1 MTSRAIRYNPGFLD
15 DEELVKLFVVRKHD
29 LDFVLETLR
38 DVKRPA
44 NAHILIVGPRG
55 IGKTTLVRRIAA
67 QVRTDPD
74 LGRKWYPIIFSEES
88 YEVGTPGEFWLA
100 ALFHLA
106 GQTKDQR
113 WLKAYGELKLESD
126 EARLCDRA
134 LAQLM
139 DFADEQQKRL
149 ILIVEN
155 LNMLL
160 RDQLDDQDAWDLR
173 HTLQNEPRVMLLGT
187 ATIRFEEIQNV
198 DKAWFEIINIH
209 ELKPLDNNET
219 QTLWKSFTGAQLAL
233 SQLRPVQILTGGS
246 PRLISILAGFATK
259 TSFRELM
266 DNLVQLIDDHTEY
279 FKGQLDSLAATER
292 KVFVALLDLWDPSS
306 AKVIAQTARLDV
318 SKTSSYLN
326 RLVSRGAVTVLRS
339 GRKKLYQAAERMY
352 NIYYL
357 MRRRSQPS
365 ERVRAVVTFMVQF
378 YQGDQLVTQAAKL
391 AEEACHL
398 EPARRLDH
406 YNAYESIVSLSCEA
420 DRLRIVMTTPK
431 EFFDIP
437 DIPTSVR
444 NLKQS
449 HLDDAESWITLANV
463 LRKDPSRTKEAE
475 DAYKKAIELDPEE
488 PRAWSGLGRL
498 YEATKRYVEAEQT
511 YERAIDL
518 NPDSRAALSGLAW
531 IEARNLMNYER
542 AEMALRKLVELAPEE
557 ESYWIR
563 LAELLYRHR
572 GQDEEAKQAF
582 QKAIEVSDEIFH
594 PWLHY
599 GDFLAS
605 HLKDYEAAEHAFRK
619 TIEANPDC
627 DRAWAHLG
635 GVLHNVARYDESE
648 TALREALKLNPTNG
662 WAWGELGHLLF
673 SHLNRNIEAEQA
685 LRKAVEVDPEDS
697 WAWQELA
704 NFLRDELQQFEEAE
718 QAYKK
723 VVELDRDEASAGWLN
738 LIELYLKRI
747 QKPEAAMKQAERFIE
762 RWAEDAKK
770 LNNIA
775 WLFYEAAPEKYL
787 PTIENWARDAVV
799 KGKNNWVPVHTL
811 ISILARESKWEE
823 ALILAPKVLDA
834 TAKSEK
840 AIRPAT
846 DFIILAASSGFA
858 KEALSM
864 VIESKGSK
872 ALEPLAVGLRIFLGD
887 SEFTAQEIFEV
898 GQDVARRIRDL
909 QIERSSEN
917 SGSAFKN

>member
-1 MTSRAIRYNPGFLD
+1 MMSRSIRYNPGFLD
-15 DEELVKLFVVRKHD
+15 DADLVKLFVVRKHD

-38 DVKRPA
+38 DGKRPA

-67 QVRTDPD
+67 EVRTEPI
-74 LGRKWYPIIFSEES
+74 LAGKWYPIIFSEES

-100 ALFHLA
+100 AVFHLA
-106 GQTKDQR
+106 VQTQDQR
-113 WLKAYGELKLESD
+113 WLKAYRDLKLESD
-126 EARLCDRA
+126 ETRLCERA

-139 DFADEQQKRL
+139 DFADEQGKRL

-160 RDQLDDQDAWDLR
+160 GEQLDDQDAWDLR

-187 ATIRFEEIQNV
+187 ATIRFEEIEHV

-209 ELKPLDNNET
+209 ELKPLDDGES
-219 QTLWKSFTGAQLAL
+219 QTLWKSFTGEQLAL

-378 YQGDQLVTQAAKL
+378 YQGDQLVTQTAKL

-406 YNAYESIVSLSCEA
+406 YHAYESIVSLSCEA

-431 EFFDIP
+431 EFFDTA

-444 NLKQS
+444 NLKTS
-449 HLDDAESWITLANV
+449 HMDDAESWISLANE
-463 LRKDPSRTKEAE
+463 LRKDPSRSSEAE
-475 DAYKKAIELDPEE
+475 DAYKKAIELDAEE

-498 YEATKRYVEAEQT
+498 YEALERYVESEEA
-511 YERAIDL
+511 YEKAIEIE
-518 NPDSRAALSGLAW
+518 PDYRAALFGLAL
-531 IEARNLMNYER
+531 IETRNLKNYER
-542 AEMALRKLVELAPEE
+542 AESALRKLVELAPNEDG
-557 ESYWIR
+557 YWIR
-563 LAELLYRHR
+563 LGELLYRYR
-572 GQDEEAKQAF
+572 GQDEEAKEAF
-582 QKAIEVSDEIFH
+582 QKAIEVSDEPYH
-594 PWLHY
+594 PWLHF
-599 GDFLAS
+599 GDFLMF
-605 HLKDYEAAEHAFRK
+605 HLEDYDAAERAFRESIK
-619 TIEANPDC
+619 AKPD
-627 DRAWAHLG
+627 DQAWAHLG

-648 TALREALKLNPTNG
+648 TALREAIKLNPKNG
-662 WAWGELGHLLF
+662 WAWGELGHLLYD
-673 SHLNRNIEAEQA
+673 HLNRNDEVEPA
-685 LRKAVEVDPEDS
+685 LRKAVELDPEDS
-697 WAWQELA
+697 WAWLVLA
-704 NFLRDELQQFEEAE
+704 DFLRDDRRKFDEAE

-723 VVELDRDEASAGWLN
+723 VVELDRGEASTGWLN
-738 LIELYLKRI
+738 LIELYLKQI
-747 QKPEAAMKQAERFIE
+747 QDPSAAMKQAERFVE
-762 RWAEDAKK
+762 RWAEDAEK
-770 LNNIA
+770 LSSIA
-775 WLFYEAAPEKYL
+775 WLFYEAAPKKYL
-787 PTIENWARDAVV
+787 PTIENWARDGVV
-799 KGKNNWVPVHTL
+799 KSKDNWVPVHTL
-811 ISILARESKWEE
+811 ASILARENKWEE
-823 ALILAPKVLDA
+823 ALTVAPNLLHA
-834 TAKSEK
+834 TAESEQ
-840 AIRPAT
+840 AIKPAT
-846 DFIILAASSGFA
+846 DFIILAAASGFA
-858 KEALSM
+858 REALSM
-864 VIESKGSK
+864 VIASKGSK

-898 GQDVARRIRDL
+898 GQDVASRIRDM
-909 QIERSSEN
+909 QAERSTEN
-917 SGSAFKN
+917 SQFIN

>member
-1 MTSRAIRYNPGFLD
+1 MTSHAIRYNPGFLN
-15 DEELVKLFVVRKHD
+15 DEELIQIFVVRKHD
-29 LDFVLETLR
+29 LNLLLDTLR
-38 DVKRPA
+38 DDKRPA
-44 NAHILIVGPRG
+44 NPHTLIVGPRG
-55 IGKTTLVRRIAA
+55 IGKTTLVRRVAA
-67 QVRTDPD
+67 EIRRDPD
-74 LGRKWYPIIFSEES
+74 LSHKWYPIVFSEES
-88 YEVGTPGEFWLA
+88 YEVSTPGEFWLS

-106 GQTKDQR
+106 GQTKDPR
-113 WLKAYGELKLESD
+113 WQKAYAELKLERD
-126 EARLCDRA
+126 EARLCNRTMT
-134 LAQLM
+134 QLM
-139 DFADEQQKRL
+139 DFADEQAKRL
-149 ILIVEN
+149 ILVVEN

-160 RDQLDDQDAWDLR
+160 GDQLDDQDAWDLR
-173 HTLQNEPRVMLLGT
+173 HTLQNEPRIMLLGT
-187 ATIRFEEIQNV
+187 ATVRFEEIQHV
-198 DKAWFEIINIH
+198 DKAWFEIINIQ
-209 ELKPLDNNET
+209 ELKPLDDIES
-219 QTLWKSFTGAQLAL
+219 QTLWENFTGDQIGG

-292 KVFVALLDLWDPSS
+292 KVFVGLLDLWDPST

-318 SKTSSYLN
+318 SKTSSLLN
-326 RLVSRGAVTVLRS
+326 RLVSKGAVTVVQD
-339 GRKKLYQAAERMY
+339 GRRKLYQAAERMY

-357 MRRRSQPS
+357 MRRRSEPA

-406 YNAYESIVSLSCEA
+406 YHAYESIVSLSCET

-449 HLDDAESWITLANV
+449 HMDDAESWINLANEV
-463 LRKDPSRTKEAE
+463 RKDPSRSSEAE
-475 DAYKKAIELDPEE
+475 DAYKKAIELDSRE
-488 PRAWSGLGRL
+488 PRSWFGLGSL
-498 YEATKRYVEAEQT
+498 YKEMERYVESKQA

-518 NPDSRAALSGLAW
+518 KPDYRAAVSELAW
-531 IEARNLMNYER
+531 IEVYHLKNYEQ
-542 AEMALRKLVELAPEE
+542 AEKALRKLVELAPEE
-557 ESYWIR
+557 ERYWIR
-563 LAELLYRHR
+563 FGELLYRYR
-572 GQDEEAKQAF
+572 GQNDEAKQAF
-582 QKAIEVSDEIFH
+582 QKAIEVSDDVFH
-594 PWLHY
+594 PWLHFAN
-599 GDFLAS
+599 FLA
-605 HLKDYEAAEHAFRK
+605 HLKDYEPAEHAFRK

-627 DRAWAHLG
+627 DEAWAHLG
-635 GVLHNVARYDESE
+635 GVLHNVARYDDSE
-648 TALREALKLNPTNG
+648 TALREAIKLNPNNG

-673 SHLNRNIEAEQA
+673 GHLNRNKEAEQA

-697 WAWQELA
+697 WAWLELA
-704 NFLRDELQQFEEAE
+704 NFLRDELRQFEEAE

-723 VVELDRDEASAGWLN
+723 VVELDQDDASNGCLN

-747 QKPEAAMKQAERFIE
+747 QEPDAAMKQAERFVE

-799 KGKNNWVPVHTL
+799 KSKNNWVQVHTL
-811 ISILARESKWEE
+811 SSILARENKWEE
-823 ALILAPKVLDA
+823 ALILAPKFLDA
-834 TAKSEK
+834 TAESEK
-840 AIRPAT
+840 AIKPAT
-846 DFIILAASSGFA
+846 DFIILASASGFA

-864 VIESKGSK
+864 VIASKGSK

-909 QIERSSEN
+909 QTGRNSEN
-917 SGSAFKN
+917 SSFKN